1 MLMHE
6 IMIAT
11 IKISI
16 IFVWLIN
23 NQNNKKSGTLSQNE
37 MDSALVGL
45 SVLISNF
52 LKNIIRPFKAK

>member
-16 IFVWLIN
+16 IFVWLIK
-23 NQNNKKSGTLSQNE
+23 NQSNKKSGTLSPNE
-37 MDSALVGL
+37 MNSALVAPAGL
-45 SVLISNF
+45 EPASTG
-52 LKNIIRPFKAK
+52 

>member
-16 IFVWLIN
+16 IFIWLIN
-23 NQNNKKSGTLSQNE
+23 NQNNKKSGAPSKKRIGFQLCGPKCPYFE
-37 MDSALVGL
+37 L
-45 SVLISNF
+45 F
-52 LKNIIRPFKAK
+52 